1 MKLNKEIIKS
11 LILDIRASNL
21 ALMDRIFLNSMLLEK
36 LNELE
41 NPENILKDYPT
52 DIEDELDEHNFQY

>member
-36 LNELE
+36 LHELE
-41 NPENILKDYPT
+41 NPENILQDYPT

>member
-41 NPENILKDYPT
+41 NPENILQDYPI

>member
-41 NPENILKDYPT
+41 NPENILQDYPT
-52 DIEDELDEHNFQY
+52 DIEDELDEHNFKY

>member
-41 NPENILKDYPT
+41 NPENILQDYPT